1 MKSQENNYS
10 WKKFGSLISQKTVS
24 KPLFSVAIL
33 LSVISTI
40 VSLVVPLFA
49 KNFIDGFMG
58 KNFNTNLVF
67 YLLLLFAAQVVLSGF
82 ALYLLNLI
90 GLKLVFAIRNRL
102 WNKILYLPIR
112 YFDNTNSGEFVS
124 RMIND
129 TGLIKTLVSD
139 QFPQV
144 INGIISLVGT
154 ITILLFMD
162 AKLTVILFIAIPVL
176 ILIVAPLGKKLFVI
190 SKGLQAETAAF
201 SSKISQVVGNVRL
214 VKATTSENVEVEN
227 GRNDLMKLFQFGNR
241 EAKINAIIS
250 PLTVFVVMGILI
262 GIIIYGGV
270 RVNAGTL
277 TIGTLIAFLIYVF
290 QLLPPITSFVTFFS
304 QLQKVKGATQRIYE
318 ILNESSE
325 NLSHGDSV
333 SFSDKHIYAKNLTFS
348 YDDEN
353 TVIDDISF
361 EGKPGEMIAFVGP
374 SGAGKS
380 TIFSLLERFYHPT
393 DGNIFVGEHSMK
405 HISLESWRS
414 QFSYVLQDNLLLS
427 GTIRENLIYGLKHEV
442 TDEDLWQALKLAYAD
457 SFVADLPEQL
467 DAEVGEHGVKLS
479 GGQKQRITIARA
491 FLSKAQI
498 LLLDEATASLDV
510 RTEQYVQ
517 KSLLQLMKHK
527 TIFVIAH
534 RIDTIKHSNKI
545 IFVDKGRI
553 TGQGTHDELIRTH
566 ELYAS
571 FIQTQFIDDDVNEE
585 RA

>member
-1 MKSQENNYS
+1 MKSQENSYS

-82 ALYLLNLI
+82 AFYLLNLI

-102 WNKILYLPIR
+102 WKKILYLPIR

>member
-1 MKSQENNYS
+1 MKSQESHYS

-24 KPLFSVAIL
+24 KPLFATAIVF
-33 LSVISTI
+33 SVISTI
-40 VSLVVPLFA
+40 VSLFVPLFA

-58 KNFNTNLVF
+58 KDFDYNIVF
-67 YLLLLFAAQVVLSGF
+67 YLLILFAVQVVLSGF
-82 ALYLLNLI
+82 AIYMLNLI
-90 GLKLVFAIRNRL
+90 GLKLVLAIRDKL

-112 YFDNTNSGEFVS
+112 FFDNTNSGEFVS

-129 TGLIKTLVSD
+129 TGLIKSLVSD
-139 QFPQV
+139 QFPQI
-144 INGIISLVGT
+144 INGTITLAGT
-154 ITILLFMD
+154 ITILLVMD

-176 ILIVAPLGKKLFVI
+176 ILFVAPLGKKLFVI
-190 SKGLQAETAAF
+190 SKGLQKETAAF

-214 VKATTSENVEVEN
+214 VKATTSENLEVKN
-227 GRNDLMKLFQFGNR
+227 GHNDLMKLFHFGNR

-250 PLTVFVVMGILI
+250 PITVFVVMGILI
-262 GIIIYGGV
+262 GIIIYGGI

-290 QLLPPITSFVTFFS
+290 QLLSPITSFVTFFS
-304 QLQKVKGATQRIYE
+304 QLQKAKGATERIYE
-318 ILNESSE
+318 ILNETSE
-325 NLSHGDSV
+325 NLTIGDSV
-333 SFSDKHIYAKNLTFS
+333 SFSNKSISAKNLSFS

-353 TVIDDISF
+353 KVIDDVSF
-361 EGKPGEMIAFVGP
+361 ESNPGEMIAFVGP

-393 DGNIFVGEHSMK
+393 EGNIFIGEHSMK

-427 GTIRENLIYGLKHEV
+427 GTIRENLVYGLKHQV
-442 TDEDLWQALKLAYAD
+442 TDGDLWQALELAYAD
-457 SFVADLPEQL
+457 SFVDALPKKL
-467 DAEVGEHGVKLS
+467 DAEVGENGVKLS

-517 KSLLQLMKHK
+517 KSLLQLMKRK

-545 IFVDKGRI
+545 IFVDKGRV
-553 TGQGTHDELIRTH
+553 TGQGTHDELIKSH

-571 FIQTQFIDDDVNEE
+571 FIQTRFINDEIDEE
-585 RA
+585 KA

>member
-1 MKSQENNYS
+1 MKSQENSYS

>member
-1 MKSQENNYS
+1 MKSQESNYS

-24 KPLFSVAIL
+24 KPLFAVAIVF
-33 LSVISTI
+33 SVISTV
-40 VSLVVPLFA
+40 VSLFVPLFA

-58 KNFNTNLVF
+58 KDFDYSIVF
-67 YLLLLFAAQVVLSGF
+67 YLLILFAAQVVLSGF
-82 ALYLLNLI
+82 AIYMLNLI
-90 GLKLVFAIRNRL
+90 GLKLVLAIRDKL

-112 YFDNTNSGEFVS
+112 FFDNTNSGEFVS

-139 QFPQV
+139 QFPQI
-144 INGIISLVGT
+144 INGT
-154 ITILLFMD
+154 ITLTGTIIILLVMD
-162 AKLTVILFIAIPVL
+162 AKLTVILFIAIPIL
-176 ILIVAPLGKKLFVI
+176 ILFVAPLGKKLFAI

-201 SSKISQVVGNVRL
+201 SSKISQVVSNVRL
-214 VKATTSENVEVEN
+214 VKATTSENLEVKN
-227 GRNDLMKLFQFGNR
+227 GHNDLMKLFHFGNR

-250 PLTVFVVMGILI
+250 PITVFVVMGILI
-262 GIIIYGGV
+262 GIIIYGGI

-290 QLLPPITSFVTFFS
+290 QLLSPITSFVTFFS
-304 QLQKVKGATQRIYE
+304 QLQKAKGATERIYE
-318 ILNESSE
+318 ILNETSE
-325 NLSHGDSV
+325 NLTLGDNV
-333 SFSDKHIYAKNLTFS
+333 SFSNKSIFAKNLSFS
-348 YDDEN
+348 YDDEHK
-353 TVIDDISF
+353 VIDDVSF
-361 EGKPGEMIAFVGP
+361 ESKPGEMIAFVGP

-393 DGNIFVGEHSMK
+393 EGNIFIGEHSMK

-427 GTIRENLIYGLKHEV
+427 GTIRENLVYGLKHQV
-442 TDEDLWQALKLAYAD
+442 TDDDLWQALKLAYAD
-457 SFVADLPEQL
+457 SFVEALPEKL

-517 KSLLQLMKHK
+517 KSLLQLMKRK

-545 IFVDKGRI
+545 IFVDKGRV
-553 TGQGTHDELIRTH
+553 TGQGTHDELIESH

-571 FIQTQFIDDDVNEE
+571 FIQSRFINDEVDEE
-585 RA
+585 KA

>member
-1 MKSQENNYS
+1 MKSPKNNYS

-24 KPLFSVAIL
+24 KPLFSVAIIF
-33 LSVISTI
+33 SVISTV
-40 VSLVVPLFA
+40 VSLAVPLFA

-58 KNFNTNLVF
+58 KNFDYSIVF
-67 YLLLLFAAQVVLSGF
+67 YLIILFVVQVILSGF
-82 ALYLLNLI
+82 AIYLLNLI
-90 GLKLVFAIRNRL
+90 GLKLVFAIRDRL

-139 QFPQV
+139 QFPQI
-144 INGIISLVGT
+144 INGSISLIGIVA
-154 ITILLFMD
+154 ILLVMD

-176 ILIVAPLGKKLFVI
+176 ILFVAPLGKKLFGI
-190 SKGLQAETAAF
+190 SKGLQTETAAF
-201 SSKISQVVGNVRL
+201 SSKISQVVSNIRL
-214 VKATTSENVEVEN
+214 VKATTSERVEVKN
-227 GRNDLMKLFQFGNR
+227 GHNDLMKLFQFGNR

-250 PLTVFVVMGILI
+250 PITVFVVMGILI
-262 GIIIYGGV
+262 GIIIYGGI

-290 QLLPPITSFVTFFS
+290 QLLSPITSFVTFFS
-304 QLQKVKGATQRIYE
+304 QLQKAKGATERIYE
-318 ILNESSE
+318 ILDEDAE
-325 NLSHGDSV
+325 ILELGTSV
-333 SFSDKHIYAKNLTFS
+333 SLSDKHIYAKNLTFS
-348 YDDEN
+348 YDEKN

-361 EGKPGEMIAFVGP
+361 ESRPGEMIAFVGP

-393 DGNIFVGEHSMK
+393 GGDIFIGEDSMK
-405 HISLESWRS
+405 NISLESWRS

-427 GTIRENLIYGLKHEV
+427 GTIRENLVYGLKHDV
-442 TDEDLWQALKLAYAD
+442 TDEDLWQALELAYAD
-457 SFVADLPEQL
+457 SFVADLPEKL
-467 DAEVGEHGVKLS
+467 DAEVGENGVKLS

-517 KSLLQLMKHK
+517 KSLLNLMKHK

-553 TGQGTHDELIRTH
+553 TGQGTHEELIRSH

-571 FIQTQFIDDDVNEE
+571 FIQTQVINDEN
-585 RA
+585 

>member
-1 MKSQENNYS
+1 MKSQENSYS

-102 WNKILYLPIR
+102 WKKILYLPIR

-129 TGLIKTLVSD
+129 MGLIKTLVSD

>member
-1 MKSQENNYS
+1 MKSQENSYS

-102 WNKILYLPIR
+102 WKKILYLPIR